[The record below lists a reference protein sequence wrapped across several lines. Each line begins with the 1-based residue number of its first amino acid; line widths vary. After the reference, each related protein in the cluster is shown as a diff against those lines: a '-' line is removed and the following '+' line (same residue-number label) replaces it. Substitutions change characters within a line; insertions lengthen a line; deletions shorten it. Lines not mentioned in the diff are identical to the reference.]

1 MKLIDPSI
9 ELVSCGSS
17 YMEMP
22 TFPQWEATTLEYDYD
37 YVDYISL
44 HQYYGNPENNTD
56 DYLARAEDMDAF
68 IRTVT
73 AACDFVKAKKRS
85 RKTINLSFDE
95 WNVWF
100 HSKSEEE
107 DITTNH
113 PWQAAPHLLED
124 HYNFEDA
131 LMVGLMM
138 ITLLRH
144 ADRVKIACLAQLVN
158 VIAPV
163 MTEPDGC
170 AWRQTIYYPFLHAS
184 KYGRGTVLEL
194 LTDSPSHQ
202 TKEHGEVSDIAAVS
216 VFNEEK
222 EELTIFAVNRNLEED
237 VELTVDVRSFEGYEA
252 LEQIV
257 LACDDLKAE
266 NSAAGEK
273 VFPVQKP
280 CKKTEGGYLTAVLGR
295 ASWNVIRLKRS

>member
-1 MKLIDPSI
+1 M
-9 ELVSCGSS
+9 
-17 YMEMP
+17 
-22 TFPQWEATTLEYDYD
+22 
-37 YVDYISL
+37 
-44 HQYYGNPENNTD
+44 
-56 DYLARAEDMDAF
+56 
-68 IRTVT
+68 
-73 AACDFVKAKKRS
+73 
-85 RKTINLSFDE
+85 NLSFDE

-100 HSKSEEE
+100 HSKDEEI

-113 PWQAAPHLLED
+113 PWQTAPHLLED

-163 MTEPDGC
+163 MTEEDGP

-194 LTDSPSHQ
+194 LTDSGVHS
-202 TKEHGEVSDIAAVS
+202 TKEHGEVSDIVS
-216 VFNEEK
+216 VAVFNEEK
-222 EELTIFAVNRNLEED
+222 EEVTIFAVNRNLEED
-237 VELTVDVRSFEGYEA
+237 VALTVDVRSFEGYEA
-252 LEQIV
+252 EEQII

-266 NSAAGEK
+266 NNAAGEK
-273 VFPVQKP
+273 VFPIQKA
-280 CKKTEGGYLTAVLGR
+280 CGKIEEGYLTTVLGK
-295 ASWNVIRLKRS
+295 ASWNVIRFKKH

>member
-1 MKLIDPSI
+1 M
-9 ELVSCGSS
+9 
-17 YMEMP
+17 
-22 TFPQWEATTLEYDYD
+22 
-37 YVDYISL
+37 
-44 HQYYGNPENNTD
+44 
-56 DYLARAEDMDAF
+56 
-68 IRTVT
+68 
-73 AACDFVKAKKRS
+73 
-85 RKTINLSFDE
+85 
-95 WNVWF
+95 
-100 HSKSEEE
+100 
-107 DITTNH
+107 
-113 PWQAAPHLLED
+113 
-124 HYNFEDA
+124 
-131 LMVGLMM
+131 
-138 ITLLRH
+138 
-144 ADRVKIACLAQLVN
+144 
-158 VIAPV
+158 
-163 MTEPDGC
+163 
-170 AWRQTIYYPFLHAS
+170 
-184 KYGRGTVLEL
+184 LEL